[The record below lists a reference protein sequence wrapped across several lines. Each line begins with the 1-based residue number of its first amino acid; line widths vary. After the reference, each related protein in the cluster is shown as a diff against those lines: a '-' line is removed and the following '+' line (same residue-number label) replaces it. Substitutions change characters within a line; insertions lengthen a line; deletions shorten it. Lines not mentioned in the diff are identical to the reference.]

1 MRGGSWF
8 ACEIIKPISS
18 PDWFF
23 FSLMGACAPTNPRPA
38 ISSNM
43 DPALPALSY
52 SWQTDYAAVLAPPVA
67 VQQKAH
73 AACIKRQFDR
83 TFMTSLSFE
92 NDQATAVFSCR
103 GGDL

>member
-1 MRGGSWF
+1 MQNHRAYIAAGLVLFG
-8 ACEIIKPISS
+8 
-18 PDWFF
+18 
-23 FSLMGACAPTNPRPA
+23 LMGACAPTSPKPTTSTNT
-38 ISSNM
+38 

-73 AACIKRQFDR
+73 AACVERQFAR
-83 TFMTSLSFE
+83 AFMTSLSFE
-92 NDQATAVFSCR
+92 NDQATAGFSCR

>member
-1 MRGGSWF
+1 MVRMQNNKTYIVAGLVL
-8 ACEIIKPISS
+8 
-18 PDWFF
+18 
-23 FSLMGACAPTNPRPA
+23 FSLIGACAPTNPRPA

-52 SWQTDYAAVLAPPVA
+52 SWQAVLASPVA

-73 AACIKRQFDR
+73 AACVKRQFDR
-83 TFMTSLSFE
+83 AFMTSLSFE